1 MSRPPT
7 TTNPRKITK
16 LPVGDLRN
24 DISFISL
31 RNNQLRVAL
40 HAHNDDAEDVLCAQ
54 VRASAR
60 RASCDSEES
69 RCRGFRRNDPRRIHY
84 GRVIDM
90 LADAD
95 GQTLRLESQGY
106 NRLGIVGTS
115 LGSCYAFIAASHD
128 PRIHV
133 AAFNH
138 ASTYFADVVWYGQ
151 STRHIREAL
160 QVALDVENLRR
171 VFRAVSPM
179 VYFDKRSEE
188 RRVGKEC
195 RSRW

>member
-1 MSRPPT
+1 MSSPPT

-24 DISFISL
+24 DISFMSL

-95 GQTLRLESQGY
+95 GQTLRLVEDF
-106 NRLGIVGTS
+106 
-115 LGSCYAFIAASHD
+115 GSAFVFKPELEDHSVL
-128 PRIHV
+128 RV
-133 AAFNH
+133 
-138 ASTYFADVVWYGQ
+138 
-151 STRHIREAL
+151 EAEDL
-160 QVALDVENLRR
+160 LH
-171 VFRAVSPM
+171 
-179 VYFDKRSEE
+179 RSEE
-188 RRVGKEC
+188 RRVGKEG
-195 RSRW
+195 RSRWSPDQQKKRSAPKRAQEPTQDEPRPDEAPMASPGAA

>member
-24 DISFISL
+24 DISFMSL

-95 GQTLRLESQGY
+95 GQTLRLVEDF
-106 NRLGIVGTS
+106 
-115 LGSCYAFIAASHD
+115 GSAFVFKPELEDHSVLRVEAEDLLHD
-128 PRIHV
+128 HLEV
-133 AAFNH
+133 AVI
-138 ASTYFADVVWYGQ
+138 ADVAWFGMLDLLHGIGILHLDQ
-151 STRHIREAL
+151 LIAL
-160 QVALDVENLRR
+160 CPGETAYQYLRSHSLPDR
-171 VFRAVSPM
+171 V
-179 VYFDKRSEE
+179 SE
-188 RRVGKEC
+188 G
-195 RSRW
+195 